1 MGDDLRRVIE
11 HLGPEVAVGVV
22 ILALVILGLRLNDL
36 ARDLEKRREESE
48 ATLARIE
55 QNLGDVKRRLDDL
68 EGRKLSAHRRAAVSA
83 S

>member
-22 ILALVILGLRLNDL
+22 ILALAILGLRLNDL

-68 EGRKLSAHRRAAVSA
+68 EGR
-83 S
+83 

>member
-68 EGRKLSAHRRAAVSA
+68 EGR
-83 S
+83 